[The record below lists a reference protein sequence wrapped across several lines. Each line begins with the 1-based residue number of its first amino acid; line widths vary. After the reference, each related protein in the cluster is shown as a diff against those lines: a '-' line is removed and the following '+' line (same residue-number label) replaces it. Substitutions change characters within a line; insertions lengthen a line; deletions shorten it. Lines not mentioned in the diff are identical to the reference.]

1 MATEFDEAQLQ
12 AITGG
17 DREFEL
23 EILQEYLNS
32 VPRDVEKLKAAVA
45 AGDAAATGAVAHALK
60 GASATI
66 GAKGLAATAL
76 VLEKSGKAADTALA
90 SRTIDGFA
98 AEFDEVCALL
108 RERIARAA

>member
-1 MATEFDEAQLQ
+1 MATEFDYGQLE

-17 DREFEL
+17 DVEFEV
-23 EILQEYLNS
+23 EILQEYLAS
-32 VPRDVEKLKAAVA
+32 VPREVEKLSAAIA
-45 AGDAAATGAVAHALK
+45 AGDSKTTGSVAHALK

-76 VLEKSGKAADTALA
+76 VIEQAGKKGDTALA
-90 SRTIDGFA
+90 TGALAGLVS
-98 AEFDEVCALL
+98 EFEEVLALL